1 MLFKMTKLKAN
12 NDFVNKYCQV
22 FSVTD
27 TPPTIISRLGTDAF
41 MKSTLQYVKKGNVS
55 CASPIGIDVPVLV
68 YPDNALQ
75 RNTIVV
81 VGQDPL
87 RENNSN
93 NNGKILWGYPFA
105 IDCTK
110 GIPQQCDVYKE
121 IFCSLLKDYNLY
133 LTDASKV
140 WKKPGCNFFRNRDN
154 AKQLLHEIQWLQNEI
169 GCQHNII
176 LLSMGRKAEKCI
188 CRMEIIS
195 QTSYPHITIL
205 HPSIRNWHNWK
216 KVYKGRCKGK
226 LDKDVICKIA
236 IEQIENQLKALQ
248 KSN

>member
-1 MLFKMTKLKAN
+1 MTKLKAN

-22 FSVTD
+22 FSVID

-41 MKSTLQYVKKGNVS
+41 MKSTLQYVKKGYVS

-87 RENNSN
+87 RKDNSN
-93 NNGKILWGYPFA
+93 NNGDILWGYPFA
-105 IDCTK
+105 IDCK
-110 GIPQQCDVYKE
+110 KDEPHQCEVYKN
-121 IFCSLLKDYNLY
+121 IFCRLLKDYNLY

-154 AKQLLHEIQWLQNEI
+154 AKQLLAEIDWLQKVI
-169 GCQHNII
+169 GCQHKII
-176 LLSMGRKAEKCI
+176 LLSMGRKAKKCI
-188 CRMEIIS
+188 CRMKIIS

-216 KVYKGRCKGK
+216 EKYKKGCEEK
-226 LDKDVICKIA
+226 LNKDVICDIA
-236 IEQIENQLKALQ
+236 IEQIENQLKELQ
-248 KSN
+248 KSS